1 VTGWWLPLS
10 HRWLWVMLSVVLIA
24 GVVIGSL
31 WPGGVHGL
39 GHVGDKF
46 QHMFSYCV
54 LATWFV
60 GLAPRR
66 TYPWIAAGLLLL
78 GLSMELLQGALI
90 SDRFADPRDM
100 AANSLGI
107 GVGIV
112 LAYVGSGAWAERVEQ
127 WLNRR

>member
-1 VTGWWLPLS
+1 MSWWLPLS
-10 HRWLWVMLSVVLIA
+10 HRWLWITFSVVLIV

-31 WPGGVHGL
+31 WPGGVQGF
-39 GHVGDKF
+39 GQVSDKF
-46 QHMFSYCV
+46 QHVFSYFM

-78 GLSMELLQGALI
+78 GLSMELLQGAFI

-100 AANSLGI
+100 VANSLGI
-107 GVGIV
+107 GIGVV
-112 LAYVGSGAWAERVEQ
+112 LAYVGVGAWAARVEQ
-127 WLNRR
+127 WLSRR